1 VNREIVSR
9 PKLTN
14 LFEIPWLSRMFGNEP
29 LSESLGKAEYWVM
42 SIEYSTVSVS
52 SAVTEKV
59 MEEVEEED
67 AEPEPEAAPVVPN
80 KPAEQKNKLELEPD
94 KENKK
99 GVEDGGK
106 GRGRPK
112 KVASVSSG
120 KQSSIMN
127 FFTKAK

>member
-1 VNREIVSR
+1 
-9 PKLTN
+9 
-14 LFEIPWLSRMFGNEP
+14 
-29 LSESLGKAEYWVM
+29 
-42 SIEYSTVSVS
+42 
-52 SAVTEKV
+52 

-67 AEPEPEAAPVVPN
+67 AEPEPAPVAPN
-80 KPAEQKNKLELEPD
+80 KPAEPKNKPELEPD